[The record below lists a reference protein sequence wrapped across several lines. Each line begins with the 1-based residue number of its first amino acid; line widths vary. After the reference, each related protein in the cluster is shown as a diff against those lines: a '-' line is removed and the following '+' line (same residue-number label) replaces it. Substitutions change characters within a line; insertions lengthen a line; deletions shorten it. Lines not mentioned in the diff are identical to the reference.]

1 MKRLSVLLAFA
12 CMTPA
17 SAETVIAAK
26 TLRAYTLITAHDVIA
41 KDTDVPGAVTSM
53 HDVIGQET
61 RVAIYAGRPIRPSD
75 VGPPAIVERNQIVT
89 LIFNKNGL
97 TILSEGRSLSRGGIG
112 DQVRVMNTSSRSN
125 LFGTVAQDGSVLI
138 SN

>member
-12 CMTPA
+12 CMTSA

-26 TLRAYTLITAHDVIA
+26 TLRAYTLVTAHDVIA